1 VKDVTNSAASAS
13 AIRDIATGEKPT
25 AASLFSAIGGVRG
38 VIESTA
44 PGFIFLIVFTF
55 TEELYPSVVA
65 PVIVAL
71 LILFTRMIQRIPV
84 LPAISGGIGIALS
97 AGFALWTGKAED
109 NFVGGFIINSISLT
123 VMLGSIV
130 LRRPLIGVITN
141 LFASDNP
148 LRDSPLVRRAAYVA
162 TLAWVGFFALRL
174 GVQVPLYFAGA
185 TSALAATKLLMGI
198 PLYSAMLWITWL
210 MMRSALS
217 TPAPAKTAAGLD

>member
-1 VKDVTNSAASAS
+1 MKDVPNSAASTS
-13 AIRDIATGEKPT
+13 AIRAIATGDKPT

-44 PGFIFLIVFTF
+44 PGFIFLIVFTM
-55 TEELYPSVVA
+55 TGELFPSVVA

-71 LILFTRMIQRIPV
+71 LILFTRLIQRIPV

-97 AGFALWTGKAED
+97 AGFALFTGRAED

-123 VMLGSIV
+123 VMLVSIV
-130 LRRPLIGVITN
+130 VRRPLIGVITN

-148 LRDSPLVRRAAYVA
+148 RRDTPLVRRAAYVA
-162 TLAWVGFFALRL
+162 TLAWAGFFALRL

-198 PLYSAMLWITWL
+198 PLYTAMLWITWL
-210 MMRSALS
+210 MMRSALAP
-217 TPAPAKTAAGLD
+217 PAPSRASAVLD

>member
-1 VKDVTNSAASAS
+1 VTLGPQSSAS
-13 AIRDIATGEKPT
+13 AIRAIATGEKPT

-44 PGFIFLIVFTF
+44 PGFIFLLVFTF
-55 TEELYPSVVA
+55 TEDLFPSVVA

-109 NFVGGFIINSISLT
+109 NFVGGFIINSISVT
-123 VMLGSIV
+123 VLLGSIL

-141 LFASDNP
+141 LFAADNP
-148 LRDSPLVRRAAYVA
+148 LRESPIVRRAAYIA
-162 TLAWVGFFALRL
+162 TFAWVGLFSLRL
-174 GVQVPLYFAGA
+174 IVQVPLYFAGA
-185 TSALAATKLLMGI
+185 TGALAATKLLMGI
-198 PLYSAMLWITWL
+198 PLYSAMLWVTWL

-217 TPAPAKTAAGLD
+217 SPAPTRTAAGLD

>member
-1 VKDVTNSAASAS
+1 MKDVTNSATSAS
-13 AIRDIATGEKPT
+13 AIRAIATGEKPT

-44 PGFIFLIVFTF
+44 PGLIFLIVFTVTGDLF
-55 TEELYPSVVA
+55 PSVVA

-123 VMLGSIV
+123 VMLGSVV

-148 LRDSPLVRRAAYVA
+148 LRDSPLVRRAAYIA

-185 TSALAATKLLMGI
+185 TSALAATKWLMGI

-217 TPAPAKTAAGLD
+217 TPAPARTAAGLD

>member
-1 VKDVTNSAASAS
+1 MKDVTNSAASAS

>member
-1 VKDVTNSAASAS
+1 L
-13 AIRDIATGEKPT
+13 IATGDKPT

-38 VIESTA
+38 VIESMA
-44 PGFIFLIVFTF
+44 PGFIFLLVFSF
-55 TEELYPSVVA
+55 TGDLFPSVVA

-71 LILFTRMIQRIPV
+71 LLLFTRMIQRIPV

-97 AGFALWTGKAED
+97 AGFALWTGRAED

-130 LRRPLIGVITN
+130 FRRPLIGVITN

-148 LRDSPLVRRAAYVA
+148 RRESPIVRRAAYIA
-162 TLAWVGFFALRL
+162 TLAWGGFFALRL
-174 GVQVPLYFAGA
+174 LVQVPLYFAGA
-185 TSALAATKLLMGI
+185 TSALAATKLLMGV
-198 PLYSAMLWITWL
+198 PLYAAMLWVTWL

-217 TPAPAKTAAGLD
+217 APAPTRTAAGLD